1 LKLINESISFSDF
14 NFNDQDYVIYDS
26 LFWKKAIIND
36 ANNESDVLLRVKDEK
51 GNVIIDEFQISPG
64 KSIKLDGLE
73 KKEKYF
79 FEIKAPHGRF
89 TINAI

>member
-36 ANNESDVLLRVKDEK
+36 ANNESDLLLRVKDEK
-51 GNVIIDEFQISPG
+51 GNVIYTSLWYVLTRL
-64 KSIKLDGLE
+64 SAVLE
-73 KKEKYF
+73 NQLYY
-79 FEIKAPHGRF
+79 
-89 TINAI
+89 TV